1 MSFFLSYLDEI
12 NSGRIIAGE
21 ELKSVLNGLK
31 RDLDNPRYFYDEKP
45 GQLRI
50 EFIEKFCKHTKSPFN
65 GQPFL
70 LELWEKAF
78 LEVAYGFKMSDTG
91 LRRFNEALLLIARKN
106 GKTTFIAGIDL
117 AEFFLSSGG
126 TDIVCASNTNDQAS
140 ILFEEINNMREQS
153 KALSNEKRSKKNIFY
168 IYSPKNKNKIKKLSA
183 QSRNKDGY
191 NIEVGCIDEVH
202 EMTDSK
208 VYDAI
213 KQSQST
219 KKEPLIFIIT
229 TEGTTVDGFL
239 DNKLAYVRK
248 MIKGEIQDERILPW
262 LYTQDNIDE
271 IFTDPSSWQ
280 KSNPSLGTIK
290 MKSYFDDIM
299 NKARNDMATKVTM
312 LCKDFNIKQID
323 SGSWLTFNELNNTET
338 YDISFLEGSYA
349 IGGVDLSSTTDLTA
363 AVLLVMKDGKN
374 YVIPHF
380 FMPADLV
387 QKRVE
392 EDKIPYDIWVKRGL
406 ITLTQGNQNDFS
418 KVTEW
423 FIKMV
428 RVHNIRPL
436 WVGYD
441 PWNSQYWVKEMEEAG
456 FNMEKIRQGIY
467 TLSEPM
473 KQLEGDLKNKKVIY
487 NNNPILKWCFAN
499 TQAKVDLN
507 GNIQPSKLNSKLKRI
522 DGCVALIIAYA
533 VLTRYKTDYENIISQ
548 EEL

>member
-1 MSFFLSYLDEI
+1 MSFLLSYIDEI
-12 NSGRIIAGE
+12 ESGRIIAGH

-31 RDLDNPRYFYDEKP
+31 SDLNNPRYIYDEKP
-45 GQLRI
+45 GKIRI

-70 LELWEKAF
+70 LELWEKAL
-78 LEVAYGFKMSDTG
+78 LECAYGFKMAESG
-91 LRRFNEALLLIARKN
+91 LRRFNEVLLLISRKN

-117 AEFFLSSGG
+117 SEFFLSKGG

-153 KALSNEKRSKKNIFY
+153 KALRNEKRSRKNIFY
-168 IYSPKNKNKIKKLSA
+168 IYSPRNKNKIKKLSA
-183 QSRNKDGY
+183 QSKNKDGY
-191 NIEVGCIDEVH
+191 NIEVGCIDEIH

-219 KKEPLIFIIT
+219 KQEPLIFMIT
-229 TEGTTVDGFL
+229 TEGTVVDGFL
-239 DNKLAYVRK
+239 DKKLEYCRK
-248 MIKGEIQDERILPW
+248 MIKGEIKDERILPW
-262 LYTQDNIDE
+262 LYTQDSIEE
-271 IFTDPSSWQ
+271 IFTDQSSWQ
-280 KSNPSLGTIK
+280 KSNPSIGSIK
-290 MKSYFDDIM
+290 TRSYFEDIM
-299 NKARNDMATKVTM
+299 NKASNDLATRVTM
-312 LCKDFNIKQID
+312 LCKDFNIKQVE
-323 SGSWLTFNELNNTET
+323 SGSWLSYTDLNNEEK
-338 YDISFLEGSYA
+338 FKLEEVRDSYA

-363 AVLLVMKDGKN
+363 AILLVIKNGKR

-380 FMPADLV
+380 FMPSDLV
-387 QKRVE
+387 LKRVQ
-392 EDKIPYDIWVKRGL
+392 EDKIPYDIWVKKGL
-406 ITLTQGNQNDFS
+406 ITLTEGNQNDFS

-423 FIKMV
+423 FVSMV
-428 RVHNIRPL
+428 RNYGIRPL

-441 PWNSQYWVKEMEEAG
+441 PWNSTYWVKEMEDAG
-456 FNMEKIRQGIY
+456 FTMEKIRQGIF
-467 TLSEPM
+467 TMSEPM
-473 KQLEGDLKNKKVIY
+473 KQLEGDLKNKRVIY

-533 VLTRYKTDYENIISQ
+533 VLNRYKIDYENMIS
-548 EEL
+548 

>member
-1 MSFFLSYLDEI
+1 MSFLLSYIDEI
-12 NSGRIIAGE
+12 ESGRIIAGQ

-31 RDLDNPRYFYDEKP
+31 NDLNNPRYIYDEKP
-45 GQLRI
+45 GQTRI

-65 GQPFL
+65 GQPFI

-78 LEVAYGFKMSDTG
+78 LECAYGFKMADTG

-126 TDIVCASNTNDQAS
+126 TDIVCASNTNEQS
-140 ILFEEINNMREQS
+140 GILFDEINNMREQS
-153 KALSNEKRSKKNIFY
+153 KALRNEKRSRKNIFY

-191 NIEVGCIDEVH
+191 NIEVGCIDEVWG
-202 EMTDSK
+202 MTDSK

-219 KKEPLIFIIT
+219 KKEPLIFIIS
-229 TEGTTVDGFL
+229 TEGNVVDGFL
-239 DNKLAYVRK
+239 DSKLSYIRK
-248 MIKGEIQDERILPW
+248 MIKGEIKDEHILPW
-262 LYTQDNIDE
+262 LYTQDSVDE
-271 IFTDPSSWQ
+271 VFNDPSSWV
-280 KSNPSLGTIK
+280 KSNPSLGKIKTI
-290 MKSYFDDIM
+290 SYFEDIM

-312 LCKDFNIKQID
+312 LCKDFNIKQIE
-323 SGSWLTFNELNNTET
+323 SGSWLTYSELNNEEK
-338 YDISFLEGSYA
+338 YKMSDLKNSYA

-363 AVLLVMKDGKN
+363 AVLLIIKNGKK

-380 FMPADLV
+380 FMPSELV
-387 QKRVE
+387 KQRVE
-392 EDKIPYDIWVKRGL
+392 EDKIPYDIWVKNGY
-406 ITLTQGNQNDFS
+406 ITLTNGNQNDFHL
-418 KVTEW
+418 VTEW
-423 FIKMV
+423 FIQMV
-428 RVHNIRPL
+428 REYNIRPL

-456 FNMEKIRQGIY
+456 FTMEKIRQGVY

-473 KQLEGDLKNKKVIY
+473 KQLEGDLKNKLVNY

-499 TQAKVDLN
+499 TAAKVDLN

-522 DGCVALIIAYA
+522 DGCVSLIVAYA
-533 VLTRYKTDYENIISQ
+533 VLTRYKTDYENMIS
-548 EEL
+548 

>member
-1 MSFFLSYLDEI
+1 MSFLLSYIDEI
-12 NSGRIIAGE
+12 ESGRIIAGN

-31 RDLDNPRYFYDEKP
+31 SDLNNPRYIYDDKP
-45 GQLRI
+45 GKIRI

-70 LELWEKAF
+70 LELWEKAL
-78 LEVAYGFKMSDTG
+78 LECAYGFKMAESG
-91 LRRFNEALLLIARKN
+91 LRRFNEVLLLISRKN

-117 AEFFLSSGG
+117 SEFFLSKGG

-153 KALSNEKRSKKNIFY
+153 KALRNEKRSRKNIFY
-168 IYSPKNKNKIKKLSA
+168 IYSPRNKNKIKKLSA
-183 QSRNKDGY
+183 QSKNKDGY
-191 NIEVGCIDEVH
+191 NIEVGCIDEIH

-219 KKEPLIFIIT
+219 KQEPLIFMIT
-229 TEGTTVDGFL
+229 TEGTVVDGFL
-239 DNKLAYVRK
+239 DKKLEYCRK
-248 MIKGEIQDERILPW
+248 MIKGEIKDERILPW
-262 LYTQDNIDE
+262 LYTQDSIEE
-271 IFTDPSSWQ
+271 IFKDPSSWQ
-280 KSNPSLGTIK
+280 KSNPSIGSIK
-290 MKSYFDDIM
+290 TRSYFEDIM
-299 NKARNDMATKVTM
+299 NKASNDLATRVTM
-312 LCKDFNIKQID
+312 LCKDFNIKQVE
-323 SGSWLTFNELNNTET
+323 SGSWLSYTDLNNEEK
-338 YDISFLEGSYA
+338 FKLEEVRDSYA

-363 AVLLVMKDGKN
+363 AILLVIKNGKR

-380 FMPADLV
+380 FMPSDLV
-387 QKRVE
+387 LKRVQ
-392 EDKIPYDIWVKRGL
+392 EDKIPYDIWVKKGL
-406 ITLTQGNQNDFS
+406 ITLTEGNQNDFS

-423 FIKMV
+423 FVSMV
-428 RVHNIRPL
+428 RNYGIRPL

-441 PWNSQYWVKEMEEAG
+441 PWNSTYWVKEMEDAG
-456 FNMEKIRQGIY
+456 FTMEKIRQGIF
-467 TLSEPM
+467 TMSEPM
-473 KQLEGDLKNKKVIY
+473 KQLEGDLKNKRVIY

-533 VLTRYKTDYENIISQ
+533 VLNRYKIDYENMIS
-548 EEL
+548 